1 MRACGGM
8 AALSHSKFRF
18 HGYGAGA
25 AHFPTVDAIKYE
37 GADSLNPLSFKHY
50 NAEEVV
56 EGKVGPAIVRL
67 VHQ

>member
-1 MRACGGM
+1 MLTLNVM
-8 AALSHSKFRF
+8 ALVRC
-18 HGYGAGA
+18 AGA

-56 EGKVGPAIVRL
+56 EGKVR
-67 VHQ
+67 